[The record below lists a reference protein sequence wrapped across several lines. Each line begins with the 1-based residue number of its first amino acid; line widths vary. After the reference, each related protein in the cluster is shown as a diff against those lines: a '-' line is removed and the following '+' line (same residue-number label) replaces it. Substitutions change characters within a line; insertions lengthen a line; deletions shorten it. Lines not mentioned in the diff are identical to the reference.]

1 MYTGNYP
8 GSSSGYDPN
17 LPTGWNKWDAEDYTT
32 ERKYRT
38 PEDDEEDVDGIR
50 EINFWAN
57 FNEDTITVVNRGD
70 GSMECG

>member
-1 MYTGNYP
+1 MYTEP
-8 GSSSGYDPN
+8 KTPREFSDFSSGQD
-17 LPTGWNKWDAEDYTT
+17 GWGNSILDEPRYL
-32 ERKYRT
+32 RQ

>member
-1 MYTGNYP
+1 MTEPKTPREFPCMDDSPENNGW
-8 GSSSGYDPN
+8 GYNSEPRY
-17 LPTGWNKWDAEDYTT
+17 L
-32 ERKYRT
+32 RQ